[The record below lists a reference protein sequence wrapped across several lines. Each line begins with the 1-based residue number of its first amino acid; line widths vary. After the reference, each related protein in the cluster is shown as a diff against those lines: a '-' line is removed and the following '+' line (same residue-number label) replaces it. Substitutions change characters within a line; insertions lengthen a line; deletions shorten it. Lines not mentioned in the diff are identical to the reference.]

1 MKTLFIVLFIICSY
15 LLGSVPF
22 GFILARAV
30 GVDIKKRGS
39 GNIGATNVFRSVSKK
54 LGIFVFILDV
64 LKGLVPV
71 CISRYAF
78 GSFECL
84 PLVCGA
90 VAIAGHNWPIY
101 LKFKGGKGVATS
113 AGALLGIAPLT
124 VLVGIASWAIIFLL
138 SGYVSLASVIA
149 AAIVGIV
156 SWLLYIED
164 GLLLPMILSFLAF
177 VIVIRHTS
185 NIKRLITGTE
195 NRFNLWK
202 NRKKSV

>member
-90 VAIAGHNWPIY
+90 VAIAGHNWP
-101 LKFKGGKGVATS
+101 
-113 AGALLGIAPLT
+113 
-124 VLVGIASWAIIFLL
+124 
-138 SGYVSLASVIA
+138 
-149 AAIVGIV
+149 
-156 SWLLYIED
+156 
-164 GLLLPMILSFLAF
+164 
-177 VIVIRHTS
+177 
-185 NIKRLITGTE
+185 
-195 NRFNLWK
+195 
-202 NRKKSV
+202 